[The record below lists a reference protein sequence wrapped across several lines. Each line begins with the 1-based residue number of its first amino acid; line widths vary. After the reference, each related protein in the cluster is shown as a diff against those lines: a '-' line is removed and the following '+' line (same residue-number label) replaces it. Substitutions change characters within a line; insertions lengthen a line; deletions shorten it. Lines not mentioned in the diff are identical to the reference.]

1 MDLVSVQKWMQE
13 MSPSVSF
20 KGRLESINWWRWETR
35 SCFLLFILSFFD
47 FLNKS
52 PGQNLPFDHLDLVIL
67 CLWNIKNSV
76 WIFVLIFRIGLKFS
90 LVFFLFF
97 FAFSFFI
104 SFFLVLKCLFFLFS
118 SVLFLCLFFVHYT
131 LVLPLVKAPGGGRTS
146 LRSTRVSNQ
155 RSDGS
160 QSFTDSRIF
169 LLSCVYFQK
178 TFPETRKRWLVPF
191 LRPHPKSLHVATVT
205 TTDSKMIKLSKKLI
219 KLPLYHSELRG
230 TYPR

>member
-104 SFFLVLKCLFFLFS
+104 SFFFGVEVFIFLILLRFVPLSFFLFTTRWFYR
-118 SVLFLCLFFVHYT
+118 LLR
-131 LVLPLVKAPGGGRTS
+131 LPVVAV
-146 LRSTRVSNQ
+146 RVYVQ
-155 RSDGS
+155 
-160 QSFTDSRIF
+160 
-169 LLSCVYFQK
+169 
-178 TFPETRKRWLVPF
+178 
-191 LRPHPKSLHVATVT
+191 HV
-205 TTDSKMIKLSKKLI
+205 
-219 KLPLYHSELRG
+219 
-230 TYPR
+230 